1 MRIQDVLRA
10 KGGEVFTISPEA
22 TVTEL
27 LTRLASHN
35 VGALVVCAD
44 DDTVAGIVSERD
56 VVRRLDDRGIEVL
69 GATVSQIMTTTV
81 TMCSEQDAVEEL
93 MRLMTDRRIR
103 HVPVVRDGRLVGL
116 ISIGDVVKQRL
127 IDANLEVE
135 TLRGYVSLRADP

>member
-10 KGGEVFTISPEA
+10 KGGEVYTISPEA

-27 LTRLASHN
+27 LARLASHN

-56 VVRRLDDRGIEVL
+56 VVRRLDDRGTEVL
-69 GATVSQIMTTTV
+69 GSTVSQIMTTTV
-81 TMCSEQDAVEEL
+81 TTCSERDAVEEL

-116 ISIGDVVKQRL
+116 ISIGDVVKHRIGELEHERQNL
-127 IDANLEVE
+127 I
-135 TLRGYVSLRADP
+135 GYIAG